1 MLNTMLNTI
10 KETSMKN
17 IKELT
22 SNREALI
29 YLVIGIVISYYLF
42 NLVSSILKYPIIVIL
57 GILIGN
63 LIKNSSL
70 IK

>member
-17 IKELT
+17 IKEIT

-29 YLVIGIVISYYLF
+29 YLLIGIVISYYLF

-57 GILIGN
+57 GFLIGN
-63 LIKNSSL
+63 LIRNSSL

>member
-1 MLNTMLNTI
+1 MLNTILNTI

>member
-10 KETSMKN
+10 KETGMKN
-17 IKELT
+17 IKEIT

-29 YLVIGIVISYYLF
+29 YLLIGIVISYYLF

-57 GILIGN
+57 GFLIGN
-63 LIKNSSL
+63 LIRNSSL

>member
-10 KETSMKN
+10 KETSIKN

-29 YLVIGIVISYYLF
+29 YLLIGIVISYYLF

>member
-10 KETSMKN
+10 KATSMKN
-17 IKELT
+17 IKEIT

-29 YLVIGIVISYYLF
+29 YLLIGIVISYYLF

-57 GILIGN
+57 GFLIGN
-63 LIKNSSL
+63 LIRNSSL

>member
-1 MLNTMLNTI
+1 MLNIMLNTI